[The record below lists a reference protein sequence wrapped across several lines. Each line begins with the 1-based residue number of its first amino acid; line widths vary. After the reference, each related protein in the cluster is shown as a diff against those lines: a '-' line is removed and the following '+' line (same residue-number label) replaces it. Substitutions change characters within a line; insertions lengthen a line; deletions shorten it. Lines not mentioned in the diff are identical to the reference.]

1 MAEVTERGTSRTVQ
15 TKKWK
20 LHYHDAGEGY
30 PVIMLH
36 GAGPGATGWSN
47 FSRNVAGLSSR
58 YRMLALD
65 FPGWGDSDTLD
76 PTEYPRNAA
85 NAEATLLL
93 MDELGIEKAA
103 LVGNS
108 MGGAATLEFAAR
120 YPDRLSHCITMG
132 AGFFVGPNVYSPGGL
147 TEGLRIVRETY
158 QDPSPA
164 NFRRLVSIF
173 VYDSSFVSDE
183 LCEMRSRNSLK
194 NPEHLKNFLK
204 GYGPNGAI
212 GNWGLPPGELLA
224 KLAAYQGPS
233 LFIHGRDDRVVPM
246 ENSLKL
252 VSLVPNS
259 VAHIVN
265 RCGHWTQI
273 EHADAFNALIDAFLQ
288 THGVEARG
296 DASRAPRADP
306 AATKERAWGG

>member
-1 MAEVTERGTSRTVQ
+1 MREITEESSSREVK

-20 LHYHDAGEGY
+20 LHYNDVGEGY

-47 FSRNVAGLSSR
+47 FSRNVAGLATK
-58 YRMLALD
+58 YRMIAPDL
-65 FPGWGDSDTLD
+65 PGWGDSDTID
-76 PTEYPRNAA
+76 PTETPRNSA
-85 NAEATLLL
+85 NAEAALLL
-93 MDELGIEKAA
+93 MDALGIEKAA

-120 YPDRLSHCITMG
+120 YPDRLSHLITMG
-132 AGFFVGPNVYSPGGL
+132 AGFNGGPNVYSPGGL

-158 QDPSPA
+158 LDPSPA
-164 NFRRLVSIF
+164 NFRRLVGIF
-173 VYDSSFVSDE
+173 VYDSSFVTDE
-183 LCEMRSRNSLK
+183 LCEMRSRNTLK
-194 NPEHLKNFLK
+194 NPDHIRNFLK
-204 GYGPNGAI
+204 SFGPNGPV
-212 GNWGLPPGELLA
+212 GNWGLPVGELLA
-224 KLAAYQGPS
+224 KLAAYQGPA

-259 VAHIVN
+259 SLHLFN

-273 EHADAFNALIDAFLQ
+273 EYADAFNALIDAFLQ
-288 THGVEARG
+288 THGVTPKS
-296 DASRAPRADP
+296 ASKTAPPVDP
-306 AATKERAWGG
+306 GATKARAWGG